1 MVGVAF
7 QQLQNCGEVTVTTA
21 TAMEYAGD
29 GGTHALSHQ
38 QFNAFYALT
47 ARALRAYICRM
58 AGSAAMADDI
68 LQESYIRLLVAPPM
82 AEEHRKAYLYRTAT
96 NLVTDHWRAQT
107 RRRLWW
113 SLFPRRQ
120 EAADGGVELASDM
133 QRLFRQIGPRER
145 ALLWLAYVEGADH
158 REIASIL
165 QLREKSIRVLLF
177 RARRKME
184 AILKENGFEGHS

>member
-1 MVGVAF
+1 
-7 QQLQNCGEVTVTTA
+7 VTVA
-21 TAMEYAGD
+21 AIMDYAGD
-29 GGTHALSHQ
+29 AGAENLSHE
-38 QFNAFYALT
+38 QFEAFYART
-47 ARALRAYICRM
+47 AQALRSYLCRI
-58 AGSAAMADDI
+58 AGNAALADDV
-68 LQESYIRLLVAPPM
+68 LQESYIRLLQAPPM
-82 AEEHRKAYLYRTAT
+82 RDEQRKSYLYRTAT

-113 SLFPRRQ
+113 RMFPRRE

-158 REIASIL
+158 REIAAIL
-165 QLREKSIRVLLF
+165 RLKEKSIRVLLF

-184 AILKENGFEGHS
+184 AILKENGFEGHL

>member
-1 MVGVAF
+1 M
-7 QQLQNCGEVTVTTA
+7 TTA

-29 GGTHALSHQ
+29 SGAHALSHQ
-38 QFNAFYALT
+38 QFEAFYALT

-82 AEEHRKAYLYRTAT
+82 AEENRKAYLYRTAT
-96 NLVTDHWRAQT
+96 NLVIDQWRSQ
-107 RRRLWW
+107 RRHRKWW
-113 SLFPRRQ
+113 SLWPRRQ
-120 EAADGGVELASDM
+120 EAAAQSVELASDM
-133 QRLFRQIGPRER
+133 GRLFQLIAPRER

-158 REIASIL
+158 CEIAAVL
-165 QLREKSIRVLLF
+165 QLKEKSVKVLLF

-184 AILKENGFEGHS
+184 AILKDHGFEDSHD